1 MTAIDP
7 ILMPDARANWSD
19 AEVAVLE
26 AVKTCCERW
35 GVEKVT
41 VDDIARQAGVSRATL
56 YRLFPGGKEVVF
68 DAHRVYE
75 LDQFFDVLLA
85 HVDGADTLEELLVRA
100 VTGSIRELRADEHI
114 AIMLASEPGAV
125 VSDLTVD
132 GLPRI
137 IRVASAYLVPLLDP
151 FMPRD
156 QSRALV
162 DLLVRLVVSY
172 FLAPSDLVDLTD
184 RDETRAFLAPFI
196 PTPDPQPTD
205 FDPHLIQT

>member
-1 MTAIDP
+1 M
-7 ILMPDARANWSD
+7 
-19 AEVAVLE
+19 E
-26 AVKTCCERW
+26 ATSRCIERW
-35 GVEKVT
+35 GFDKVT
-41 VDDIARQAGVSRATL
+41 VDDIARESGVSRATL
-56 YRLFPGGKEVVF
+56 YRIFPGGRDTLFE
-68 DAHRVYE
+68 ACRVYE
-75 LDQFFDVLLA
+75 LDEFFIRLLA
-85 HVDGADTLEELLVRA
+85 GIQGTENLLDLLARTISVA
-100 VTGSIRELRADEHI
+100 TRELRADEHI

-151 FMPRD
+151 YLPRG

-184 RDETRAFLAPFI
+184 PDETRTFLAPFI
-196 PTPDPQPTD
+196 PTPDPDQA
-205 FDPHLIQT
+205 

>member
-1 MTAIDP
+1 MTEIDP
-7 ILMPDARANWSD
+7 MRAPGARADWSA
-19 AEVAVLE
+19 AEIAVLE

-35 GVEKVT
+35 GVDKVT
-41 VDDIARQAGVSRATL
+41 VDDIAKQAGVSRATL
-56 YRLFPGGKEVVF
+56 YRLFPGGKDVVF

-75 LDQFFDVLLA
+75 LDQFFEVLLA
-85 HVDGADTLEELLVRA
+85 HIDGAETLERLLVRA
-100 VTGSIRELRADEHI
+100 ITCAMRELRADEHL

-151 FMPRD
+151 YMARP

-162 DLLVRLVVSY
+162 DVLVRLVVSY
-172 FLAPSDLVDLTD
+172 FLAPSELVDLTD
-184 RDETRAFLAPFI
+184 PDETRTFVTSFI
-196 PTPDPQPTD
+196 PTPDPIRT
-205 FDPHLIQT
+205 

>member
-7 ILMPDARANWSD
+7 VRAPGARGNWSD
-19 AEVAVLE
+19 AEIAVLE
-26 AVKTCCERW
+26 AVKSCCERW
-35 GVEKVT
+35 GVDKVT
-41 VDDIARQAGVSRATL
+41 VDDIAKHAGVSRATL
-56 YRLFPGGKEVVF
+56 YRMFPGGKDVLF

-75 LDQFFDVLLA
+75 LDQFFEVLLA
-85 HVDGADTLEELLVRA
+85 HIDGVDTLEDLLVRS
-100 VTGSIRELRADEHI
+100 VTCSLAQLRADEHI

-151 FMPRD
+151 FLPRA
-156 QSRALV
+156 QARALV

-184 RDETRAFLAPFI
+184 PDQTRTFLAPFI
-196 PTPDPQPTD
+196 PTPDPRSTD
-205 FDPHLIQT
+205 

>member
-1 MTAIDP
+1 MTATEP
-7 ILMPDARANWSD
+7 MRAPGARAD
-19 AEVAVLE
+19 RPAAELAVLD

-35 GVEKVT
+35 GVDKVT
-41 VDDIARQAGVSRATL
+41 VDDIAKQAGVSRATL
-56 YRLFPGGKEVVF
+56 YRLFPGGKDVVF

-75 LDQFFDVLLA
+75 LDQFFEVLLA
-85 HVDGADTLEELLVRA
+85 YIDGAETLEQLLVRA
-100 VTGSIRELRADEHI
+100 ITCAMRELRADEHL

-151 FMPRD
+151 YMARP

-162 DLLVRLVVSY
+162 DVLVRLVVSY
-172 FLAPSDLVDLTD
+172 FLAPSELVDLTD
-184 RDETRAFLAPFI
+184 PDETSTFIAPFI
-196 PTPDPQPTD
+196 PTPGIPTPDPIRT
-205 FDPHLIQT
+205 

>member
-1 MTAIDP
+1 MTTTDWLADQRGELAADR
-7 ILMPDARANWSD
+7 ILDAAAGAFATN
-19 AEVAVLE
+19 
-26 AVKTCCERW
+26 
-35 GVEKVT
+35 GVGAT
-41 VDDIARQAGVSRATL
+41 SMADIAERAGCSRATL

>member
-100 VTGSIRELRADEHI
+100 VTGSIRELRAD
-114 AIMLASEPGAV
+114 
-125 VSDLTVD
+125 
-132 GLPRI
+132 
-137 IRVASAYLVPLLDP
+137 
-151 FMPRD
+151 
-156 QSRALV
+156 
-162 DLLVRLVVSY
+162 
-172 FLAPSDLVDLTD
+172 
-184 RDETRAFLAPFI
+184 
-196 PTPDPQPTD
+196 
-205 FDPHLIQT
+205 